1 MDILLKNENFGI
13 TKVGKVGFSWT
24 TFFFGFFVPLT
35 RGDMKWAAI
44 MFFAAIFTSSLSSI
58 VFSFLYNK
66 LYTQDLVHLGYLPET
81 EEGKSL
87 LLSHGIAM
95 PIKSI
100 Q

>member
-44 MFFAAIFTSSLSSI
+44 MFFAAIFT
-58 VFSFLYNK
+58 
-66 LYTQDLVHLGYLPET
+66 
-81 EEGKSL
+81 
-87 LLSHGIAM
+87 
-95 PIKSI
+95 
-100 Q
+100 